1 MFYEWFLA
9 ARYLKP
15 RRNAVSLITLTS
27 ILGVTLGV
35 TVLIVVM
42 AVMSGFTG
50 EMKNKLIETQS
61 HFQLYGPNGPL
72 SETQIATIDSVL
84 KKHGAAGT
92 PVIQNPVL
100 IQYTVQNHFG
110 QKSQRLDTRNMLF
123 AAPAEA
129 LKKHLNLDK
138 YMKSGSLKLGS
149 SFEDDAHYAVIS
161 TYMAER
167 WNLKE
172 GDKFLVH
179 SAKHLTDLVKFNAA
193 GGVELNDD
201 SSAYLPAEFT
211 VAGTYALG
219 KSDFDQLVF
228 FTGMDDAADLFF
240 DPAPF
245 TGETASATS
254 VYGWGKDPFNQQPLL
269 TGLRNALP
277 GYSVVG
283 WEEANRSFLEVLN
296 VEKLMM
302 FFLLIF
308 IVLVAAFSITNTLI
322 TSVYQKTREI
332 GVLKAI
338 GCSDASVMRIF
349 VLQGFL
355 VGLIGSFSGTVL
367 GFLVIRFRQNILNF
381 ASMVSGQ
388 ELFPKKF
395 YFFDQLPAQIILSD
409 VAIIVISSIVLCTI
423 GALLPAWRAA
433 KLQPSEALRY
443 E

>member
-1 MFYEWFLA
+1 M
-9 ARYLKP
+9 
-15 RRNAVSLITLTS
+15 
-27 ILGVTLGV
+27 
-35 TVLIVVM
+35 
-42 AVMSGFTG
+42 
-50 EMKNKLIETQS
+50 
-61 HFQLYGPNGPL
+61 
-72 SETQIATIDSVL
+72 
-84 KKHGAAGT
+84 
-92 PVIQNPVL
+92 
-100 IQYTVQNHFG
+100 
-110 QKSQRLDTRNMLF
+110 
-123 AAPAEA
+123 
-129 LKKHLNLDK
+129 
-138 YMKSGSLKLGS
+138 
-149 SFEDDAHYAVIS
+149 
-161 TYMAER
+161 
-167 WNLKE
+167 
-172 GDKFLVH
+172 
-179 SAKHLTDLVKFNAA
+179 
-193 GGVELNDD
+193 
-201 SSAYLPAEFT
+201 
-211 VAGTYALG
+211 
-219 KSDFDQLVF
+219 
-228 FTGMDDAADLFF
+228 
-240 DPAPF
+240 
-245 TGETASATS
+245 
-254 VYGWGKDPFNQQPLL
+254 
-269 TGLRNALP
+269 
-277 GYSVVG
+277 VG

-355 VGLIGSFSGTVL
+355 VGLIGSISGTVL